1 MGNTIITRLAF
12 NYGAKKFTSDSL
24 KKGTKVIVP
33 DGVVADVLQNGK
45 RLLRVDQPKTF
56 KISKKTVPGL
66 TTKLFKKDIDKIE
79 IYCYGKNLG
88 TIDYRFFKRSVSD
101 ENNTATN
108 HKSWLG
114 GACFSM
120 KFRFTFTLA
129 DADRFTNLKLNVEQD
144 GNVLKRYYLTRLIPG
159 WFDAWAVKNVDYLYD
174 NHSCDEHG
182 EIILWK
188 KSEASEKVHEL
199 EKELENKFLT
209 QTGYQAK
216 VECLGI
222 LD

>member
-1 MGNTIITRLAF
+1 MGNTIITRLSF
-12 NYGAKKFTSDSL
+12 NYGAKKFTSASL

-79 IYCYGKNLG
+79 IYCYGKDLG
-88 TIDYRFFKRSVSD
+88 TVNYGFFHHSVSND
-101 ENNTATN
+101 NNTATN
-108 HKSWLG
+108 HKHWLG
-114 GACFSM
+114 GAQFSM
-120 KFRFTFTLA
+120 KFRIAFTLG

-144 GNVLKRYYLTRLIPG
+144 GNVMKPYYLTRIIPN
-159 WFDAWAVKNVDYLYD
+159 WFDAWAVENEDYLYD
-174 NHSCDEHG
+174 NHSHDEHN